1 MIRLHKLNG
10 GEIVINA
17 ELIESLEPGAET
29 VVSLATGNRFIV
41 RESADEVTQKVLE
54 YRRAVNSSGKVVNP
68 FPGDLR
74 DAGRESGSCG
84 GG

>member
-17 ELIESLEPGAET
+17 ELIESLEPGPQTAI
-29 VVSLATGNRFIV
+29 SLATGNRFLV

-54 YRRAVNSSGKVVNP
+54 YRRAVNASGKAVNP
-68 FPGDLR
+68 I
-74 DAGRESGSCG
+74 AGYEKE
-84 GG
+84 